1 MSDEVKLPPL
11 LCMTVNKTDL
21 SKSEYRVSYT
31 PKVKLVQPNIKL
43 ASSFMYRRPPDYV
56 RGQPRQSFLPGFV
69 PAVRY
74 GGLGDYVFLHNNAF
88 YYGTKERRRYFTIRP
103 DWISEREVRKNNPFS
118 WSIRLFN
125 TGIFRFFCVYRTF
138 QTDDGPSRYST
149 LIYTC
154 SLVRCLILWSLALLG
169 CFCLVRLTRCFKWS
183 ICTAVK
189 SLVCTQ
195 RQYSLEVGKTNS
207 NRLMSRS
214 RLKMHVYVSM
224 SSTKAWAYQCK
235 IKRKDAISLNNLCL
249 VE

>member
-1 MSDEVKLPPL
+1 
-11 LCMTVNKTDL
+11 
-21 SKSEYRVSYT
+21 
-31 PKVKLVQPNIKL
+31 
-43 ASSFMYRRPPDYV
+43 MYRRPPDYV

-169 CFCLVRLTRCFKWS
+169 CVCLVRLTRCFKWS

-189 SLVCTQ
+189 SLAITQ

-207 NRLMSRS
+207 N
-214 RLKMHVYVSM
+214 
-224 SSTKAWAYQCK
+224 
-235 IKRKDAISLNNLCL
+235 ID
-249 VE
+249 

>member
-74 GGLGDYVFLHNNAF
+74 GGLGDYVFLHNNGF

-118 WSIRLFN
+118 
-125 TGIFRFFCVYRTF
+125 
-138 QTDDGPSRYST
+138 
-149 LIYTC
+149 
-154 SLVRCLILWSLALLG
+154 
-169 CFCLVRLTRCFKWS
+169 
-183 ICTAVK
+183 
-189 SLVCTQ
+189 
-195 RQYSLEVGKTNS
+195 
-207 NRLMSRS
+207 
-214 RLKMHVYVSM
+214 
-224 SSTKAWAYQCK
+224 
-235 IKRKDAISLNNLCL
+235 
-249 VE
+249 